1 MNPTLIFD
9 RQSFYAPNP
18 IGETRKLTPEGF
30 LLCEN
35 RPIGRIGLQVYSK
48 HELDL
53 EPNASGEIWVER
65 LADEV
70 FNERTIASFEGKAVT
85 FDHPP
90 DSVTPDNWKEYAI
103 GTVQNV
109 RRGTGDQKDLLIADL
124 LITDSAAITY
134 ANSNLPEL
142 SSGYQ
147 AEYEQTEP
155 GRAIQ
160 RNIIGNHVA
169 LVRRGRAGSRCA
181 IKDGET
187 PVSNKTLLS
196 KILAQF
202 GVKDADAAADVIE
215 QVSAQRPTTDK
226 APDANPLEQRIA
238 AIETGFAEIKTLLT
252 KQTTDK
258 AKEEEDAA
266 AAIAAAAAA
275 AASKPAFTADA
286 LKDVVARAEILSP
299 GIQIPTA
306 DALKDVESVEKFMRD
321 SIEKASATDAGKET
335 INTFLAKRE
344 LKTLTGDALAGVFNG
359 AAEVT
364 RARNNATVAP
374 NPFETKGNPFLGQ
387 TKDGKTLTTADL
399 VREQQKA
406 NSDFW
411 SKKAS

>member
-187 PVSNKTLLS
+187 PVSNKTFLS
-196 KILAQF
+196 KLLASL
-202 GVKDADAAADVIE
+202 GVKDADTAADVIE
-215 QVSAQRPTTDK
+215 QMNGQKPTTD
-226 APDANPLEQRIA
+226 ASPLEARLA
-238 AIETGFAEIKTLLT
+238 TVETSLGEIKALLT

-321 SIEKASATDAGKET
+321 SLEKASATDAGKET

-364 RARNNATVAP
+364 RARNNARVAP

-406 NSDFW
+406 NQDFW

>member
-187 PVSNKTLLS
+187 PVSNKTFLS
-196 KILAQF
+196 KLLASL
-202 GVKDADAAADVIE
+202 GVKDADTAADVIE
-215 QVSAQRPTTDK
+215 QMNGQKPTTD
-226 APDANPLEQRIA
+226 ASPLEARLA
-238 AIETGFAEIKTLLT
+238 TVETSLTKIKTLLT

-275 AASKPAFTADA
+275 AASTAC
-286 LKDVVARAEILSP
+286 LHS
-299 GIQIPTA
+299 
-306 DALKDVESVEKFMRD
+306 
-321 SIEKASATDAGKET
+321 
-335 INTFLAKRE
+335 
-344 LKTLTGDALAGVFNG
+344 
-359 AAEVT
+359 
-364 RARNNATVAP
+364 
-374 NPFETKGNPFLGQ
+374 
-387 TKDGKTLTTADL
+387 
-399 VREQQKA
+399 
-406 NSDFW
+406 
-411 SKKAS
+411 